1 MRLLMLTLLVTA
13 SAVATAAHHGKI
25 LTNKAGMTLYTFD
38 KDQRNE
44 STCYDSCAAQWP
56 PYLAAQGAEAKKG
69 WKIIERN
76 DGTKQWAYKGHPLYT
91 WVGDTKQGDTTGD
104 GVGGVWHTAEKN
116 QKRKQEKVSGSPIY

>member
-56 PYLAAQGAEAKKG
+56 PYLAVQGAEAKKG
-69 WKIIERN
+69 RKIIERN